1 MNWTGEQNQIFNHV
15 ETSGTHL
22 QANALPGCTKTS
34 TTIESIN
41 RGKRKSNYVVFGKRN
56 QLEAEQKISNPNVRV
71 QTIHGF
77 SLGFLSQAWRGVRG
91 NFATEWNRIKAIYP
105 ESPDQVKVHLMQLVG
120 KLKNSFIFPTDKD
133 AMDICTKWGIDGGK
147 YAEEFPI
154 NKLAEMAMQLIRFSA
169 VYPKDRNISFDD
181 MIFLPAHLGLV
192 KPISKFLAIDEAQDV
207 NSPQFHILTNSLLPD
222 GQAMVVGD
230 DNQAI
235 FGWRGAMP
243 GSMSK
248 FQKELNA
255 IAYKLT
261 VNFRCD
267 KAIIKF
273 AQALMPELQAGPNA
287 GEGKVET
294 VNQDKAFG
302 QIKVKDAILSRRNCD
317 LMPICL
323 KLLAKNIPTYIEG
336 KDIGRDLIQLVES
349 FEASNVNEFFDRLQ
363 KWQDAVAARSTGWL
377 AAHAIALANDKAT
390 TLRTL
395 AETCLT
401 VPDITQKIKKLFLDE
416 DDVRVPSVI
425 CSTVHKFKGRE
436 ADSVFLVN
444 ESFNTRR
451 GLTAEEQVEETNIYK
466 VAITRP
472 RHYLGLMS
480 SK

>member
-1 MNWTGEQNQIFNHV
+1 MNWTNEQTKIFNHV
-15 ETSGTHL
+15 ETSGKHL

-34 TTIESIN
+34 TTIEAIN
-41 RGKRKSNYVVFGKRN
+41 RGKKKSNYVVFGKRN
-56 QLEAEQKISNPNVRV
+56 QLEAEEKISNPNVRV

-77 SLGFLSQAWRGVRG
+77 SFGFLSQAWRGVRG

-120 KLKNSFIFPTDKD
+120 KLKNGFVFPTEKD

-147 YAEEFPI
+147 HAEEFPV
-154 NKLAEMAMQLIRFSA
+154 NKLSEMAMELIKFST

-192 KPISKFLAIDEAQDV
+192 KPITKFLAIDEAQDV
-207 NSPQFHILTNSLLPD
+207 NSPQFEILTKSLFED

-243 GSMSK
+243 GSMEK
-248 FQKELNA
+248 FQKDLDA
-255 IAYKLT
+255 VPFKLT
-261 VNFRCD
+261 TNFRCD

-273 AQALMPELQAGPNA
+273 AQTLMPELKAGPNA

-294 VNQDKAFG
+294 VNQDKAFT

-323 KLLAKNIPTYIEG
+323 KLLAKNIPAYIEG

-349 FEASNVNEFFDRLQ
+349 FDASNVTEFFDKLQ
-363 KWQDAVAARSTGWL
+363 KWQDNVAQRSTGWL
-377 AAHAIALANDKAT
+377 ASHAIALANDKAT

-401 VPDITQKIKKLFLDE
+401 VQDITQKIKRLFLDE
-416 DDVRVPSVI
+416 DEVRVPSIV
-425 CSTVHKFKGRE
+425 CSTVHKAKGRE
-436 ADSVFLVN
+436 WDNVYLVN
-444 ESFNTRR
+444 ESFSGRR
-451 GLTAEEQVEETNIYK
+451 GMTADEEKEEKNIYK